1 MEAAGEGDLEF
12 IQRRSQLFSFSF
24 FFSTM
29 HDTHARTHTQTHKD
43 PLLLPLPP
51 LLLPLLLPPPPP
63 PLVRPGSGLPVGYQR
78 RPWAQAAFRSAR
90 HQETRAYEATTD
102 RFHRF
107 PLDVVISTH
116 GRAVTFPQSV
126 ASNLLPPLATTT
138 TTTTTTP
145 FFLLVSGK
153 GSVPPVAND

>member
-43 PLLLPLPP
+43 PLLLPL
-51 LLLPLLLPPPPP
+51 LPPPPPP